1 MPPVHTM
8 KDLTQGNESKLILQ
22 FATPM
27 LLGNVFQQL
36 YNIVDSIIIGN
47 FLGKEALAAVGAA
60 FPFIFLLISLIIG
73 IATGST
79 IVIAQYFGAKD
90 LDKVRRAID
99 TLYIFLFFA
108 SISVSIIGIAFSGPI
123 FRLIS
128 LPEEVIP
135 LAVTYMNIYIG
146 GIIFAFGFSGTSAI
160 LRGLGDSKTP
170 LYFLIIATIANII
183 LDLLFVLVFGWGV
196 AGVAIATV
204 ISQAGAFITAILY
217 LNRTHELVTLT
228 TFRLRFDREIFRQSI
243 RIGLPSGIQQT
254 LVSLGMLALFRIV
267 NIFGTPAA
275 AAYSIALRIDS
286 FASLPAMNF
295 GAALSTFVGQN
306 LGANKPS
313 RVRSG
318 LHATLKLS
326 TIVSVVVSVL
336 SIIFREPLMKVF
348 TQDPEVIRI
357 GADYLLIISGFYMVF
372 SAMFAINGALRGA
385 GDTLIPMF
393 ITLLS
398 LWFVRIPVS
407 WVLAHSMGINGIWWG
422 APIAWFLGMS
432 LSYLYYMTGRWRTKT
447 VIRHPE
453 PAGEIAI
460 PAEDPNG
467 LSRKEN

>member
-1 MPPVHTM
+1 M

-108 SISVSIIGIAFSGPI
+108 SISVSIIGIAFSDPY

-243 RIGLPSGIQQT
+243 RIGLPE
-254 LVSLGMLALFRIV
+254 RD
-267 NIFGTPAA
+267 PA
-275 AAYSIALRIDS
+275 
-286 FASLPAMNF
+286 NF
-295 GAALSTFVGQN
+295 GQSGDAGTFQNCQHLRHTCCRRLQHRIAHRFLCILAGHEFRCCALHLCGS
-306 LGANKPS
+306 
-313 RVRSG
+313 
-318 LHATLKLS
+318 
-326 TIVSVVVSVL
+326 
-336 SIIFREPLMKVF
+336 EPGS
-348 TQDPEVIRI
+348 Q
-357 GADYLLIISGFYMVF
+357 
-372 SAMFAINGALRGA
+372 
-385 GDTLIPMF
+385 
-393 ITLLS
+393 
-398 LWFVRIPVS
+398 
-407 WVLAHSMGINGIWWG
+407 
-422 APIAWFLGMS
+422 
-432 LSYLYYMTGRWRTKT
+432 
-447 VIRHPE
+447 
-453 PAGEIAI
+453 
-460 PAEDPNG
+460 
-467 LSRKEN
+467 